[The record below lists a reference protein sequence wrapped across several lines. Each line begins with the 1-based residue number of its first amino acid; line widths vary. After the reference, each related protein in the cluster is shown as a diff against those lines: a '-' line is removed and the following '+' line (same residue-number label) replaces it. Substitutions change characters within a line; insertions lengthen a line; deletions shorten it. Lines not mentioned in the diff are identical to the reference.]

1 MALLL
6 KDSDGKPSV
15 SFTMVFTTFCVCLL
29 WLTVSIINI
38 QHIRAFDVTT
48 ATGFLSP
55 LLALYFGRRWT
66 TATKAAQEGVAQLN
80 GSPSQP
86 PST

>member
-48 ATGFLSP
+48 ASGFLSP

-66 TATKAAQEGVAQLN
+66 KDGKLETTAPAGA
-80 GSPSQP
+80 SPSQP
-86 PST
+86 PTE